1 MYKDRTLD
9 EDRILAKPLV
19 YLRIYLKINNTF
31 VKVSY
36 LFETLFTN

>member
-19 YLRIYLKINNTF
+19 YLRIYLKINTF
-31 VKVSY
+31 LKVSY